1 MSILSKNRR
10 KVVKCLLGG
19 SGGALAGVSIP
30 TSWTKPVVNAVILP
44 VHATTSVGGSG
55 GETTPGSGG
64 ETTPGGGGET
74 TPGGGGETPGSIC
87 SEQFCFN
94 SDERYFFVINVEGDL
109 ISAIVSGLLDGSGK
123 GVISSSGAFGF
134 SINQPEGGLIWWLEG
149 TVDSSCTQ
157 INGFFCD
164 AVDCLGSQNP
174 FTALPSNCQ

>member
-44 VHATTSVGGSG
+44 VHATTSVGGS
-55 GETTPGSGG
+55 
-64 ETTPGGGGET
+64 GGET

>member
-19 SGGALAGVSIP
+19 SGGTLAGVSIP

-44 VHATTSVGGSG
+44 VHATTSVGG
-55 GETTPGSGG
+55 
-64 ETTPGGGGET
+64 
-74 TPGGGGETPGSIC
+74 GGGETPGSIC

-94 SDERYFFVINVEGDL
+94 SDGYFFVINVEGDL
-109 ISAIVSGLLDGSGK
+109 ISAIVSGVLDGSGE

-134 SINQPEGGLIWWLEG
+134 SINRPGVGLIWWLEG